1 MLVHWPAGISAAN
14 ISIWN
19 PTGKAA
25 SFPPHWRKEH
35 CQRWPACRQYGPG
48 RHPPGW
54 HPCEPGEIG
63 EICIQGSS
71 VCAGYWQ
78 NPEETKR
85 FHTVIAGYNGQFYR
99 TGDMGVLYE
108 GQLYLT
114 GRIKEMII
122 ISGKNIFP
130 GDITLLLRQEGVPLP
145 ADAIAVFSLPSPEGE
160 HPILCAESTPN
171 ADYAAIAAQVNRL
184 TARNF
189 GFSFWDVAFTP
200 AGSLPAPIT
209 VRSKHWRPIPCTK
222 AAGCP
227 SFTVA
232 EAAVMPQI
240 PSRAHPL
247 SPGKKSS
254 SHPML
259 PRADPAYYQCHHP
272 GSPAWRLLR
281 SQ

>member
-1 MLVHWPAGISAAN
+1 MVLVAIRPDGS
-14 ISIWN
+14 
-19 PTGKAA
+19 
-25 SFPPHWRKEH
+25 
-35 CQRWPACRQYGPG
+35 
-48 RHPPGW
+48 
-54 HPCEPGEIG
+54 PCEPGEIG

-85 FHTVIAGYNGQFYR
+85 FQTIIPGYPGQFYR

-160 HPILCAESTPN
+160 HPILCAESTPD

-200 AGSLPAPIT
+200 AGQ
-209 VRSKHWRPIPCTK
+209 
-222 AAGCP
+222 P
-227 SFTVA
+227 S
-232 EAAVMPQI
+232 PH
-240 PSRAHPL
+240 R
-247 SPGKKSS
+247 
-254 SHPML
+254 
-259 PRADPAYYQCHHP
+259 
-272 GSPAWRLLR
+272 
-281 SQ
+281 